1 MDKINFLFEN
11 HTVDATVQRVSDHII
26 RIAFANIIPKK
37 SILLSGFNI
46 INEHNG
52 NNMSDDYYHKYN
64 TLYLKID
71 EKTVMLSNN
80 GSVYVSPE
88 DTGTDDNIIIE
99 PHIPTLAEAKQ
110 SKITELSSICN
121 MSIITGIDLVIND
134 KTEHFS
140 YTNEDQVNIKELFDL
155 VLQTNTPMYYHADG
169 ESCKL
174 YTAEQIISL
183 YTTAATNKMH
193 HTTYLNQL
201 KMYIETLEDTDTVNG
216 ITYGQELTGI
226 YLNTYNNAM
235 AQANLSLEA
244 LLEK

>member
-1 MDKINFLFEN
+1 MDKIVFLSGSNIFNAFIIIASNNVIKIIFEN
-11 HTVDATVQRVSDHII
+11 ETPDA
-26 RIAFANIIPKK
+26 

-71 EKTVMLSNN
+71 ENTVMLSNN
-80 GSVYVSPE
+80 GSLYVSPE

-121 MSIITGIDLVIND
+121 MSIVTGIDLVIDD

>member
-1 MDKINFLFEN
+1 MDKIVFLSGSNIFNAFIIIASNNVIKVIFEN
-11 HTVDATVQRVSDHII
+11 ETPDA
-26 RIAFANIIPKK
+26 

-71 EKTVMLSNN
+71 ENTVMLSNN

-121 MSIITGIDLVIND
+121 MSIITGIDLVIDD

>member
-1 MDKINFLFEN
+1 MDKIGFLSGSNIFNAFIIIASNNVIKIIFEN
-11 HTVDATVQRVSDHII
+11 ETPDA
-26 RIAFANIIPKK
+26 

-71 EKTVMLSNN
+71 ENTVMLSNN

-121 MSIITGIDLVIND
+121 MSIVTGIDLVIDD

-169 ESCKL
+169 KSCKL

-244 LLEK
+244 LLKK